1 MTGLRPPGALEHV
14 SLVDYSGNELYRNES
29 RLYPG
34 DGPYLHFVGP
44 LIPPKIFFF
53 VRVRGKDAQNYD
65 FLRITPTAIAA
76 VDVVGPRAYMAERL
90 TANAYNAINLTCSI
104 ESRVPFTVH
113 WLFGSRTIGGP
124 LFYEHTDTSTWTIDS
139 VTPAH
144 RGYYTCLVVS
154 SLGNHSVST
163 FLESKELPPDI
174 VSMRNVSVMLHETA
188 FLHCITQSIERPRI
202 NWMHNHSLNVGN
214 SAKTYTY
221 DNGTLRIHDAT
232 FDDVG
237 IYSCFARTSGG
248 QSEETAWLTV
258 MQPPSVRVEPRELY
272 SVEGTTFTL
281 KCITTGV
288 PKPEVTCQRDELIVS
303 DVEDEDEG
311 SYSCQAKNLA
321 GNAIASA
328 YVQIAVPPIIHVSQ
342 NKQMIT
348 KDDSIIL
355 DCQVISG
362 IPPPTIV
369 WWKDGRQLF
378 NDRYIQIQEGGRLT
392 IPRADISDA
401 GTYACK
407 AENIAGSAIKPL
419 TLGVGSPPTILPSP
433 ETVYVQIGQTATLN
447 CRVDGN
453 PKPQIQW
460 LKNGSPIDALIEEQL
475 RYSHLPD
482 DSLHI
487 RGASLSDQSTFT
499 CIVRNQF
506 GEQRKRTNL
515 VITGLV
521 SPVLASLPSKMELVE
536 GRDLQINCVV
546 LLGNPRP
553 EIEWILDHFK
563 DGQPLS
569 KAISKEHVIF
579 LRDGSLLLK
588 NGSDAHKGTYTCKA
602 NSAAGNALQDV
613 NVQLIMKPRML
624 QTDIEDVLVAKD
636 GAQLEIPCPV
646 LVPEGQVRPKV
657 LWAHDSQPLNVNT
670 PEYIV
675 LPNLSLRILRVSSA
689 HIGRYTCTAVN
700 EAGKLEK
707 TTLVLGKVLNLKI
720 T

>member
-124 LFYEHTDTSTWTIDS
+124 LFYENTDTSTWTIDS

-248 QSEETAWLTV
+248 QSEESAWLTV

-328 YVQIAVPPIIHVSQ
+328 YVQIAVPPTIHVSQ

-487 RGASLSDQSTFT
+487 RGASLSDQSTES
-499 CIVRNQF
+499 CSCQF
-506 GEQRKRTNL
+506 AFKNGTVN
-515 VITGLV
+515 
-521 SPVLASLPSKMELVE
+521 VE

-553 EIEWILDHFK
+553 EIEWFK

-675 LPNLSLRILRVSSA
+675 LVSL
-689 HIGRYTCTAVN
+689 
-700 EAGKLEK
+700 
-707 TTLVLGKVLNLKI
+707 
-720 T
+720 